1 MDEYYRRKLTEL
13 EQDVLDFIA
22 QNPGLTPADIANQ
35 YSNNPAAWSAI
46 YYLSFNAYTETDRT
60 TGTIIK
66 QETK

>member
-1 MDEYYRRKLTEL
+1 MDEYNRRKLTEL

-22 QNPGLTPADIANQ
+22 QNPGLTAEDIANQ

-46 YYLSFNAYTETDRT
+46 YYLDNNAYTETDRT

-66 QETK
+66 RGAK